1 MRNKYSLLN
10 FDTIEKAIAADTKA
24 IQKVVS
30 HYNGYIEYF
39 AKDNYVF
46 SEEIKATLMK
56 AVLKFNMDR

>member
-10 FDTIEKAIAADTKA
+10 FDTIEKAVAADTKA
-24 IQKVVS
+24 MRKVVS
-30 HYNGYIEYF
+30 HYGRYIGYF
-39 AKDNYVF
+39 AKGNYVF

>member
-1 MRNKYSLLN
+1 MKNEYKLLN
-10 FDTIEKAIAADTKA
+10 FDIIEKAIAANA
-24 IQKVVS
+24 QAMHKVIA
-30 HYNGYIEYF
+30 HYGGYIGYF